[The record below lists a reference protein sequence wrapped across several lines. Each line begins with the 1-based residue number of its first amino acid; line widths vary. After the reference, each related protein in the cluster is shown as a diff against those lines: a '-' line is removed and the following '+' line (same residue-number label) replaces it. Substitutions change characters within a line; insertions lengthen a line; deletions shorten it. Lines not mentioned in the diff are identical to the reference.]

1 MFQWK
6 FRLSVSLSVSLSKKK
21 KEGDH
26 SSLKILGFFLKV
38 GGLDFSFFLSKEGT
52 VIRRVLRSLIS
63 SDRRAF
69 S

>member
-6 FRLSVSLSVSLSKKK
+6 FRLSVSVSLSKKK

-26 SSLKILGFFLKV
+26 SSLKILGVFFKV

-52 VIRRVLRSLIS
+52 VIRRVLRSLIP